1 MNFEPELLQDFLT
14 EAGELLEQLDQ
25 DLVLLESTPQD
36 LELVNRIF
44 RALHTIKGS
53 ASFLALTNLVSV
65 AHAAETALNAARNRV
80 FVIDRSAMDLL
91 LTAVDTIKKQFDNL
105 RAGEDLLTPE
115 AGLCDK
121 LIALGEGRAPA
132 PASKAVEAPQ
142 AAMAVASAAPS
153 NITTTIATP
162 VSGGGDP
169 FEPGAVT
176 SAAFALPEGKAD
188 LLEFLVADVEATLD
202 QIQTQVTRLSD
213 EAQRASAASAMA
225 DLTDALGR
233 SVDFFGVEPMVRLTS
248 VLRSVSN
255 AGADLPNA
263 TAPRVSRA
271 ATVAVE
277 MLRETSKGLLGG
289 QLVSRPLDSFVQAC
303 EALLK
308 DGGESTLEVATTR
321 QTDLAVAGAAHGPV
335 SGATSETSTTA
346 SASSAMPGS
355 GSGDHAS
362 GKAHE
367 HEGVEK
373 KASASMGDQT
383 IRVEVSRLEALLN
396 LVGELVLQ
404 KNRCAALGRQLSAS
418 TWGTQ
423 EYRESVQQATSS
435 LDRVTSDLQVA
446 VMKTRMQPLEK
457 LFGKYPRLIR
467 DLARKLGKQIN
478 LEIEGG
484 ETEVDKS
491 VIEELGDPLI
501 HLMRNSCD
509 HGIESPEARVA
520 RGKPEVGTIRLV
532 ASHEGSHVQIL
543 IIDDGKGIDPAFI
556 SRKAVEK
563 GVATEA
569 QISVMSDREKMGLIF
584 APGFSTAEK
593 LSDVSGRGV
602 GMDVVKTNIE
612 KLKGTI
618 EIDSTPGVGTT
629 MRIKIP
635 LTVAIMAAMMVAIG
649 PEVYAVPLASITE
662 IVKPDASQ
670 VSTIRGHKVMRLRD
684 TVLPLLDG
692 AELFDLPNKHE
703 RERPFAVVLAISG
716 KRVGLLV
723 TRPVGQQ
730 EVVIKPLDG
739 RIDKGGPISGATV
752 RDDGGV
758 SLIMDMAKLLA
769 IAEKRGSGIGNALG
783 ADRAE
788 AAQAMA

>member
-1 MNFEPELLQDFLT
+1 MNFDPELLQDFLT

-25 DLVLLESTPQD
+25 DLVSLESTPQD

-80 FVIDRSAMDLL
+80 FVIDRGAMDLL
-91 LTAVDTIKKQFDNL
+91 LAAVDTVKKQFDNL
-105 RAGEDLLTPE
+105 RAGEELLAPE
-115 AGLCDK
+115 AGLCEK
-121 LIALGEGRAPA
+121 LIALGEGRAAAA
-132 PASKAVEAPQ
+132 PVAAKAAEMPKV
-142 AAMAVASAAPS
+142 MAVASGATSSAA
-153 NITTTIATP
+153 ATATAVASAP
-162 VSGGGDP
+162 AGGGGGGGDP

-202 QIQTQVTRLSD
+202 QIQAQVTRLSD

-233 SVDFFGVEPMVRLTS
+233 SVDFFGVEPMVRLTG
-248 VLRSVSN
+248 VLRNVST
-255 AGADLPNA
+255 AGSDLPNA
-263 TAPRVSRA
+263 TAPKVSRA

-308 DGGESTLEVATTR
+308 DGGEAGEPATANVA
-321 QTDLAVAGAAHGPV
+321 AASVA
-335 SGATSETSTTA
+335 SN
-346 SASSAMPGS
+346 ASSATTSEGS
-355 GSGDHAS
+355 TIAATSATPAAGEPAA

-367 HEGVEK
+367 HDGGEK
-373 KASASMGDQT
+373 KAAAAAGDQT

-520 RGKPEVGTIRLV
+520 KGKPEMGTIRLM

-543 IIDDGKGIDPAFI
+543 IVDDGKGIDPAFI

-569 QISVMSDREKMGLIF
+569 QVSAMSDREKMALIF

-662 IVKPDASQ
+662 IVKPEASQ

-692 AELFDLPNKHE
+692 AELFDLPRKHE
-703 RERPFAVVLAISG
+703 SERPFAVVLAISG

-769 IAEKRGSGIGNALG
+769 IAERRGGGR
-783 ADRAE
+783 ADVAP
-788 AAQAMA
+788 ASP